1 MPARDPSGPACSTRS
16 GSGQT
21 ITVDPE
27 HDLTFVQ
34 FATDSDLSLALSEA
48 ILERVA
54 APTDPAASLQ

>member
-1 MPARDPSGPACSTRS
+1 MFYAVGVRG
-16 GSGQT
+16 T

-48 ILERVA
+48 ILDVPRS
-54 APTDPAASLQ
+54 TDPAASLQ